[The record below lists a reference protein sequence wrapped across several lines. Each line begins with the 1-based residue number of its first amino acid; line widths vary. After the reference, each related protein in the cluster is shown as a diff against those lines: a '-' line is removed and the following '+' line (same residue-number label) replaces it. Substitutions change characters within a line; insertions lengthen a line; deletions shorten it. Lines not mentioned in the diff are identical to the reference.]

1 MGTQTNTTLPKC
13 PHRQHNTGSY
23 SVIHYGK
30 RKTNAGN
37 SLRYLCKSS
46 TGAVHYFTVL
56 TTGTVKI
63 DGRSKQSS
71 VSCPNPKH
79 KSARVQ
85 SKGTRSSS
93 SGIWSRFYCEGVLG
107 EHHSFR
113 ILSTADGAA
122 RVSVTKPPAC
132 PEHSKSKVVRHGTK
146 GSGPTKR
153 QGYRC
158 TPTEGAATHYFSPP
172 LTREAVAP
180 LASCSGCDE
189 LLSPHRGSLTASR
202 HTPWTLAAVVQALNN
217 LSLGLSYAAVSR
229 DLRAQNAMTREHLR
243 AEHGAEAA
251 SRSSSTRSKSGDGAS
266 STSRTSTGRTST
278 SSTSRTSTTRAQ
290 TDATSLPTPT
300 SSTSSTSTAS
310 TSTSSTST
318 ASITS
323 SSSSLI
329 REEGR
334 NAWHL
339 AADLVEEYSPLLF
352 GTVIEKVIARERKA
366 RAANDAILEAN
377 PEAVLAAPIVYL
389 LDDAPIYIKQWK
401 SARSRHQQDSW
412 ALLVVVELI
421 WQPAKDPFGL
431 PRREA
436 RLRLARAYPRANEEA
451 WMLVLNE
458 LPVTPDFII
467 ADAGPAI
474 KNAVD
479 RRYAGEKVTFIP
491 SLFHIQ
497 KNLRKVLEK
506 LPNASSKSGKRVY
519 LAKALYEAVSFM
531 TRDGLIQSTEK
542 GLAKDW
548 DELIA
553 LITRMGAP
561 TADVKMQRKL
571 NESKMA
577 DAISILA
584 KNPHLPA
591 SNAAVEAKIRLNL
604 EPFLENRQ
612 YRFRNLARTNYLLD
626 LAVARSQGIFT
637 DLGKLS
643 KLIRQSNEEHSGWAP
658 TPRQITD
665 RQPLGAGANTPIYSS
680 LLNAQ
685 LISRLSKARGIAPA
699 SPKPVRGFP
708 NKIKNPGVGSGRP
721 KGSKNKPKQVTP

>member
-1 MGTQTNTTLPKC
+1 MGTSANATLPKC
-13 PHRQHNTGSY
+13 PIRQHGTSDY
-23 SVIHYGK
+23 SVIRYGSRTTPK
-30 RKTNAGN
+30 GTE
-37 SLRYLCKSS
+37 LRFACQTEFGSK
-46 TGAVHYFTVL
+46 HYFRLPSDWESHTPAP
-56 TTGTVKI
+56 KKS
-63 DGRSKQSS
+63 RSM
-71 VSCPNPKH
+71 VCPDPKH
-79 KSARVQ
+79 KDSKVHSRGKVVNKAGTWVQFHCLKPSGGHHYFRVLA
-85 SKGTRSSS
+85 S
-93 SGIWSRFYCEGVLG
+93 
-107 EHHSFR
+107 
-113 ILSTADGAA
+113 ADGAA
-122 RVSVTKPPAC
+122 HITFTKPPTC
-132 PEHSKSKVVRHGTK
+132 PEHTKSKIVRNGTK
-146 GSGPTKR
+146 GTGAAKR
-153 QGYRC
+153 QSYRC
-158 TPTEGAATHYFSPP
+158 TPSDSVPSHYFSPP

-180 LASCSGCDE
+180 MSACSGCDE

-229 DLRAQNAMTREHLR
+229 DLRAQNAMSREHVS
-243 AEHGAEAA
+243 AEHGGEVADGKSSSGGGVKGKSK
-251 SRSSSTRSKSGDGAS
+251 SRSRSGDGDILSDS
-266 STSRTSTGRTST
+266 SRRNLSNNDLNINLNNPNLTATTT
-278 SSTSRTSTTRAQ
+278 SS
-290 TDATSLPTPT
+290 L
-300 SSTSSTSTAS
+300 SSSPSS
-310 TSTSSTST
+310 
-318 ASITS
+318 S
-323 SSSSLI
+323 SSSSLV

-352 GTVIEKVIARERKA
+352 GTVIEKVIATEKKV
-366 RAANDAILEAN
+366 RAANDAIIEEN
-377 PEAVLAAPIVYL
+377 PEAVLEAPIVYL
-389 LDDAPIYIKQWK
+389 LDDDPIYIKQWK

-479 RRYAGEKVTFIP
+479 RRYADEKVTFIP

-531 TRDGLIQSTEK
+531 TRDDLIKSTEK
-542 GLAKDW
+542 ELAKDW

-553 LITRMGAP
+553 LITHMGAP
-561 TADVKMQRKL
+561 TAEVKTQRKL

-626 LAVARSQGIFT
+626 LAVVRSQGIFT

-665 RQPLGAGANTPIYSS
+665 RQPVGAGANTPIYSS

-685 LISRLSKARGIAPA
+685 LISRLSKARGVAPA
-699 SPKPVRGFP
+699 LPKPVRVFP

-721 KGSKNKPKQVTP
+721 KGSKNKPKRVTP

>member
-1 MGTQTNTTLPKC
+1 
-13 PHRQHNTGSY
+13 
-23 SVIHYGK
+23 
-30 RKTNAGN
+30 
-37 SLRYLCKSS
+37 
-46 TGAVHYFTVL
+46 
-56 TTGTVKI
+56 
-63 DGRSKQSS
+63 
-71 VSCPNPKH
+71 
-79 KSARVQ
+79 
-85 SKGTRSSS
+85 
-93 SGIWSRFYCEGVLG
+93 
-107 EHHSFR
+107 
-113 ILSTADGAA
+113 
-122 RVSVTKPPAC
+122 
-132 PEHSKSKVVRHGTK
+132 
-146 GSGPTKR
+146 
-153 QGYRC
+153 
-158 TPTEGAATHYFSPP
+158 
-172 LTREAVAP
+172 
-180 LASCSGCDE
+180 
-189 LLSPHRGSLTASR
+189 
-202 HTPWTLAAVVQALNN
+202 
-217 LSLGLSYAAVSR
+217 
-229 DLRAQNAMTREHLR
+229 MTREQIS
-243 AEHGAEAA
+243 AEHGGEVADGK
-251 SRSSSTRSKSGDGAS
+251 SRSGSKGRSSDGDGNILSDGDGNILSNDDLNNNLNNTAA
-266 STSRTSTGRTST
+266 TTT
-278 SSTSRTSTTRAQ
+278 SS
-290 TDATSLPTPT
+290 L
-300 SSTSSTSTAS
+300 SSSP
-310 TSTSSTST
+310 
-318 ASITS
+318 
-323 SSSSLI
+323 SSSSLV

-339 AADLVEEYSPLLF
+339 AADLVEEYSPLLL
-352 GTVIEKVIARERKA
+352 GTVVEKVITREKKV
-366 RAANDAILEAN
+366 RAANDAILEEN

-531 TRDGLIQSTEK
+531 TRDGLIQSSEK
-542 GLAKDW
+542 ELAKDW

-561 TADVKMQRKL
+561 TAEVKTQRKL

-626 LAVARSQGIFT
+626 LAVARSQGVFT

-699 SPKPVRGFP
+699 SPKPVRVFP